1 MIFYYLIFKG
11 NDNESWYRSR
21 ENLIF
26 STARVKRLWPRLQS
40 KLWWNTAISELFLKC
55 TATVTAIK
63 MFPTTSP
70 LQSRCLVLLSSLYY
84 IIYSLTITIFSFTVK
99 IERFRDA
106 FCAHI
111 MGSLCLAIIVGNV
124 FCVVSIL
131 PLFVLIPQLDYLLRF
146 LSFTVQVYRP
156 FSYFY

>member
-11 NDNESWYRSR
+11 NDNESWYNRSR
-21 ENLIF
+21 EEPDILHC
-26 STARVKRLWPRLQS
+26 AVRVKRLWPPLQS

-55 TATVTAIK
+55 TATVTATK
-63 MFPTTSP
+63 MFPTTSL

-131 PLFVLIPQLDYLLRF
+131 PLFVLNLIICFVFCPSHYRF
-146 LSFTVQVYRP
+146 IDL
-156 FSYFY
+156 